1 MGEIDGEELG
11 ESLQDQARV
20 ELDDEDSEG
29 MYTSP
34 MGGLKKNDPNVKKT
48 KPERQREEKASSEE
62 EDEDDELELDLI
74 NQAQQRHSINREKE
88 KDQPL
93 KLYIADEK
101 EEILQGKITLK
112 VE

>member
-34 MGGLKKNDPNVKKT
+34 MNGLKKNDPNVKKT

-74 NQAQQRHSINREKE
+74 N
-88 KDQPL
+88 
-93 KLYIADEK
+93 
-101 EEILQGKITLK
+101 
-112 VE
+112 